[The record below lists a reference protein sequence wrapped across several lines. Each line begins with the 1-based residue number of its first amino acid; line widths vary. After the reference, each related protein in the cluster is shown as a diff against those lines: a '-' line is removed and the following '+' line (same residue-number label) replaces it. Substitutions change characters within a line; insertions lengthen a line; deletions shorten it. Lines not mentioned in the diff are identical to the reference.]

1 MVYDFLG
8 VTPVS
13 PDATAGTDVRF
24 DPDYEALNAEIEKMA
39 NPSAGAGT
47 DWRRVAELSAGL
59 LTNKGKDL
67 QVACYLGVAL
77 VQMQQVQGF
86 SLAIKI
92 LGDLVENYWDTM
104 FPALTRI
111 RGRRNAVEW
120 WLERTLTVM
129 SALTVAPLPLEEL
142 ESLKERFKRF
152 DNLLREKDPEGPLLN
167 RLGSLI
173 NGFSI
178 QETAKPAKEGA
189 AAPASETGLSG
200 PIGDPEKAL
209 EVALIRIAQIAGSL
223 GEADITNAL
232 AYRLARIASW
242 TQLEQIPP
250 VSEGRT
256 SVPSP
261 PGQDLDT
268 LKSLRA
274 GNEAEAVIRFAESRL
289 SEYPFWLDLNR
300 ASSEGLARLGE
311 RAANADATVKLE
323 TANLL
328 RRIPKLESAA
338 FADGTPFAD
347 AGTLTWLAGF
357 ANASQ
362 NGSGSQ
368 PGLDLG
374 AQSFAAAFEEAQKLA
389 GQGKFLEAVEMLDS
403 VCRSTA
409 SERLRMLTR
418 MRIGEMIL
426 ANNSS
431 GELRP
436 YFAPLLETIDR
447 HRLESWE
454 PALAVQALILIYRG
468 LGAESE
474 AGCGLPP
481 RIDLLKRI
489 ALLDFGQALKLA
501 GP

>member
-1 MVYDFLG
+1 MIYDFLG
-8 VTPVS
+8 VTPVR
-13 PDATAGTDVRF
+13 PDATAGSDVRSE
-24 DPDYEALNAEIEKMA
+24 PDYETLNAEIEKMA

-47 DWRRVAELSAGL
+47 DWPRVAELSSGL
-59 LTNKGKDL
+59 LANKGKDL

-77 VQMQQVQGF
+77 VQIQQVQGC
-86 SLAIKI
+86 SIALKI
-92 LGDLVENYWDTM
+92 LGDLFENYWDSM
-104 FPALTRI
+104 FPAPARI

-120 WLERTLTVM
+120 WLERTLAVL

-142 ESLKERFKRF
+142 EALKERFKRF
-152 DNLLREKDPEGPLLN
+152 DNLLRDKDPEGPLLG

-173 NGFSI
+173 NAFSV
-178 QETAKPAKEGA
+178 QETAKPAKDSA
-189 AAPASETGLSG
+189 AASEQETGLSG
-200 PIGDPEKAL
+200 LVTDPEKAL
-209 EVALIRIAQIAGSL
+209 EVALIRFAQIAGSL
-223 GEADITNAL
+223 RDSDITNAL

-250 VSEGRT
+250 LSEGRT
-256 SVPSP
+256 GVPPP
-261 PGQDLDT
+261 PGQDLDM

-274 GNEAEAVIRFAESRL
+274 GTEAEAVIRFAESRL

-311 RAANADATVKLE
+311 RAVNADAAVKLE

-328 RRIPKLESAA
+328 RRIPNLERAA

-357 ANASQ
+357 ANASH
-362 NGSGSQ
+362 NGSDPQLSHD
-368 PGLDLG
+368 PG
-374 AQSFAAAFEEAQKLA
+374 AQSFAAVFEEAQKL
-389 GQGKFLEAVEMLDS
+389 GSQGKFLEAVEALDA

-409 SERLRMLTR
+409 SEKLRMLTR
-418 MRIGEMIL
+418 MRIGELIL

-447 HRLESWE
+447 YRLESWE

-468 LGAESE
+468 LGAETE

-481 RIDLLKRI
+481 EPISSSASPCSTSVRR
-489 ALLDFGQALKLA
+489 
-501 GP
+501 

>member
-1 MVYDFLG
+1 M
-8 VTPVS
+8 P
-13 PDATAGTDVRF
+13 
-24 DPDYEALNAEIEKMA
+24 
-39 NPSAGAGT
+39 NPSAGVGT
-47 DWRRVAELSAGL
+47 DWQHVAELSSGL
-59 LTNKGKDL
+59 LANKGKDL

-86 SLAIKI
+86 SLTLKI

-104 FPALTRI
+104 FPAPTRI
-111 RGRRNAVEW
+111 RGRRNAIEW
-120 WLERTLTVM
+120 WLERTLTVL

-142 ESLKERFKRF
+142 ENLKGRFKRF
-152 DNLLREKDPEGPLLN
+152 DNLLRDKDAEGPLLN

-173 NGFSI
+173 NSFSI
-178 QETAKPAKEGA
+178 QETAKAKEGPTS
-189 AAPASETGLSG
+189 PAQETGLSG
-200 PIGDPEKAL
+200 PVGDPEKAL
-209 EVALIRIAQIAGSL
+209 EAALIRIAQIAGSL
-223 GEADITNAL
+223 GDADITNAL

-250 VSEGRT
+250 VTEGRT

-311 RAANADATVKLE
+311 RGANADAAVKLE

-328 RRIPKLESAA
+328 RRLPKIENAA

-347 AGTLTWLAGF
+347 AGTQTWLAGF
-357 ANASQ
+357 ANATQ
-362 NGSGSQ
+362 NGSSPQ
-368 PGLDLG
+368 QISNDPG
-374 AQSFAAAFEEAQKLA
+374 AQSFAAAFEEAQKL
-389 GQGKFLEAVEMLDS
+389 GSQGKFLEAVEALDA

-409 SERLRMLTR
+409 SEKLRMLTR
-418 MRIGEMIL
+418 MRIGELIL

-436 YFAPLLETIDR
+436 YFAPLSETIDR
-447 HRLESWE
+447 YRLESWE

-468 LGAESE
+468 LGAETE

-481 RIDLLKRI
+481 RTDILKRI

-501 GP
+501 AA